1 MKTQILFV
9 TKFGYII
16 LWRIPN
22 LCDYIQKLKL
32 LGARIRWAL
41 YTYKFQCI
49 EVVSKREEKEK
60 NLGFHILVS
69 EISQMLGLCMP
80 WNHMDYSILLEAK
93 KAYHQVVQ
101 LYEGYVMEYHSKEDS
116 MGRGQMGWGHFHA
129 NNSFLSCSRSSILRE
144 HFGGQIIPSCSRCIF
159 YTLF

>member
-1 MKTQILFV
+1 MHRSGVKKGWKEQIF
-9 TKFGYII
+9 
-16 LWRIPN
+16 
-22 LCDYIQKLKL
+22 
-32 LGARIRWAL
+32 
-41 YTYKFQCI
+41 
-49 EVVSKREEKEK
+49 
-60 NLGFHILVS
+60 LGFHILVS
-69 EISQMLGLCMP
+69 EISQMLGLCMQ
-80 WNHMDYSILLEAK
+80 WNHMDYSILSEAT